1 MLDDIS
7 KELLSETQIQRLQ
20 HKKELKGFF
29 TFAYQGLKYPYL
41 LNSEFFKN
49 QTEFINFC
57 DDKMRKF
64 VDLCVIRLRA
74 RQHEINNKSLDYF
87 INGNNITIN
96 ELNFG
101 IFEDIKNNLYY
112 ALSDY
117 DLMRNY
123 ILPIPTFLLFI
134 SGDKKIIDK
143 NIKEFAKIE
152 SEREFD
158 FHKYLKREF
167 IQIPPTDYKANTQLL
182 KLLYKTNEFK
192 PVIVN
197 IVREF
202 MFVYTSLLRENT
214 KNETRDNLSFYT
226 QFERK
231 KDFSDD
237 LIKWNF
243 KNNFLPCRFIR
254 QCKNFKYKF
263 SFSPSINFDDF
274 IRSSPL
280 MGTDRIAKIDD
291 VFYKALYLT
300 HTNHFI
306 QEFSKNLHI

>member
-1 MLDDIS
+1 MLDKD
-7 KELLSETQIQRLQ
+7 LLSDTQIQRLQ

-57 DDKMRKF
+57 DNKISEF
-64 VDLCVIRLRA
+64 IDLCVNRLQA
-74 RQHEINNKSLDYF
+74 REHEINNKSLNDF
-87 INGNNITIN
+87 INGGDIVIN
-96 ELNFG
+96 ELDFG
-101 IFEDIKNNLYY
+101 TFENIKNNLYY

-143 NIKEFAKIE
+143 NIKDFAKIE
-152 SEREFD
+152 SEKEFD
-158 FHKYLKREF
+158 FCKYLKRNF

-182 KLLYKTNEFK
+182 KLLYKTNKFK
-192 PVIVN
+192 PIIVN
-197 IVREF
+197 VVREF
-202 MFVYTSLLRENT
+202 MFVYTSLLRENA
-214 KNETRDNLSFYT
+214 KNETKDNLSFYT

-243 KNNFLPCRFIR
+243 KNNFLPCRLIR
-254 QCKNFKYKF
+254 QCKGFKDKF
-263 SFSPSINFDDF
+263 IFSPSTNFNDLLNETL
-274 IRSSPL
+274 IKKL
-280 MGTDRIAKIDD
+280 KIDGT
-291 VFYKALYLT
+291 FYKALYLT